1 VKVVLFC
8 GGLGLRLRGSAGVVP
23 KPMVEVGGRP
33 LLWHIMKYYAH
44 FGQREFLLCVGHQAD
59 VIKHHFGR
67 GAFLA
72 EGWSVDFVDTPIDA
86 SIGERFFAVRDL
98 IDDDVFLANYG
109 DTVTDVPLPALI
121 EAHRASGKT
130 ASLLAAPPNYT
141 FNVVT
146 TNGSSLVSSFDDIGE
161 SGIRIN
167 GGYFVF
173 QREVFDYIE
182 QGEDLPEMFR
192 RLIAADELVSYPYDG
207 FWAPM
212 DTLKDKEALEA
223 LVSSGGSV
231 WQVWE
236 KLAAASVA

>member
-8 GGLGLRLRGSAGVVP
+8 GGLGLRLRGVAGLVP
-23 KPMVEVGGRP
+23 KPMVEIGGRP

-44 FGQREFLLCVGHQAD
+44 FGHRDFLLCVGHHAD
-59 VIKHHFGR
+59 VIERYFGR

-72 EGWSVDFVDTPIDA
+72 EGWSVDLVDTPVDA

-98 IDDDVFLANYG
+98 IDDDLFLANYG

-130 ASLLAAPPNYT
+130 ASLLAVPPNYT

-146 TNGSSLVSSFDDIGE
+146 TDGSSLVSSFDDIGE

-173 QREVFDYIE
+173 RRDVFDYIE
-182 QGEDLPEMFR
+182 PGEDLPEMFR
-192 RLIAADELVSYPYDG
+192 RLIAADELVAYPYDG

-212 DTLKDKEALEA
+212 DTLKDKDALEA

-236 KLAAASVA
+236 QLAGASAG